1 MTIAQKRTE
10 QFLDLLSRQILV
22 MDGAMGTMIQKQNLD
37 ENDFRGQ
44 RFADHPEDLA
54 GNNDLLCLT
63 KPDVISAIHTQYLD
77 AGADLLET
85 NTFNANSV
93 ALADYGMSDLAY
105 EINRAAASLA
115 RKAADAAQKSNP
127 GKPRFVAGVLGP
139 TNRTASISPDVN
151 NPGFRN
157 VTFDELVDSY
167 KTALQGLLDG
177 GADLIL
183 VETIFDTLNAKA
195 ALFAI
200 TDYNQTHN
208 TTLPLMISGTIT
220 DGSGRTLSG
229 QTVGA
234 FWNSLSHAQ
243 PITMGFN
250 CALGADQLRPHLAE
264 LSQIAETFIS
274 THPNAG
280 LPNELGEYDESPEI
294 MATKIREFATSGL
307 VNIVGG
313 CCGTQPEH
321 IRAISSAVLG
331 LSPRNPPTIP
341 HSCRLSG
348 LEPYN
353 ITQGD
358 LFVNIGERTNVAGS
372 RRFARLI
379 REENHDAALD
389 VALKQIEDGATIIDI
404 NMDDAMLDAK
414 ADMVRFLNLVA
425 AEPEISRVPIMI
437 DSSKWEVLEAGLKTL
452 QGKGIVNSI
461 SLKEGEE
468 TFLKHARLARR
479 YGAAVLVMAFDEEG
493 QADTLERREQIC
505 SRAYKLLTEKVQF
518 PPGEIIFDPNIFAVA
533 TGIEGHNRYALDFFA
548 TCRYIKANLPGAL
561 ISGGVSNVSFSFRGN
576 NPVREAMHAI
586 FLYHA
591 IKAGM
596 DMGIVNAGQLAV
608 FEEIPQELRERVE
621 DVLLDRREDAT
632 DRLLE
637 LADKIRDQET
647 KSGPQEEKAA
657 QWRLESVDERLTH
670 AMVKGIT
677 EFIEDDVEE
686 ARQQAEHPL
695 HVVEGPLMAGMN
707 RVGDLFGNGKMFL
720 PQVVKSAR
728 VMKKAVSVLIPY
740 IEAAQTT
747 GASTSKGKILLATV
761 KGDVHD
767 IGKNIVKVVLQCNN
781 FEVIDL
787 GVMIA
792 GEAIIEEAVANSVDI
807 IGLSGLITPS
817 LEQMTNIAKELE
829 RRKLTIPVMVGG
841 ATTSPLHTAVKI
853 ANHYS
858 GAVVQVKDASRA
870 VGVATSIIDKKLS
883 SDYIANIK
891 EDQEKL
897 RNRYAKKRTPSVELA
912 TARNNSFKTDWQ
924 SYKPVTPNRL
934 GLQLIESK
942 PLADLVQYIDW
953 TPFFHT
959 WQMNGRYPEILN
971 DENRGQE
978 ANKLFND
985 AQLWLKKIVDENLIQ
1000 AKGVFAILPAN
1011 SLGDDIEIYENSSEK
1026 KTITTVHT
1034 LRQQGVKPEG
1044 KANYALADFIAPK
1057 ASGVQDYL
1065 GFFAVTAGLGVEEL
1079 AEKLEKEGDDYGA
1092 IMVKALADRL
1102 VEAFAEE
1109 LHQQVRTDHWG
1120 YDADEKLDNNQLID
1134 GKYFGIRPACGYPSC
1149 PDHSETQNLFNLLQV
1164 TKNTS
1169 ITLTESGAMLPQA
1182 AVCGYYFAHPKARY
1196 FRVDAITR
1204 EQVDSYAERKNM
1216 AVATV
1221 EKLLTAYLAYAEGEE
1236 S

>member
-1 MTIAQKRTE
+1 MTTAQKRTDL
-10 QFLDLLSRQILV
+10 FLDLLSRSILV
-22 MDGAMGTMIQKQNLD
+22 MDGAMGTMIQKQNLV
-37 ENDFRGQ
+37 EKDFRGQ
-44 RFADHPEDLA
+44 RFADHDGDLA

-63 KPDVISAIHTQYLD
+63 QPDVIFGIHAEYLD

-105 EINRAAASLA
+105 EINKAAAALA
-115 RKAADAAQKSNP
+115 RKAADAAEKVTP
-127 GKPRFVAGVLGP
+127 EKPRFVAGVLGP

-229 QTVGA
+229 QTVSA
-234 FWNSLSHAQ
+234 FWNSLSHSQ

-264 LSQIAETFIS
+264 LSQISESYIS

-280 LPNELGEYDESPEI
+280 LPNELGDYDESPEL
-294 MATKIREFATSGL
+294 MATKIREFAQAGL

-313 CCGTQPEH
+313 CCGTQPGH
-321 IRAISSAVLG
+321 IRAISKAVAG
-331 LSPRNPPTIP
+331 LAPRTPPARP
-341 HSCRLSG
+341 NSCRLSG
-348 LEPYN
+348 LEPFN
-353 ITQGD
+353 IEQD
-358 LFVNIGERTNVAGS
+358 SLFVNIGERTNVAGS

-389 VALKQIEDGATIIDI
+389 VALKQIEDGATVIDI

-414 ADMVRFLNLVA
+414 ADMVRFLNLIA
-425 AEPEISRVPIMI
+425 AEPDISKVPIMI

-468 TFLKHARLARR
+468 QFLKHARLARR

-493 QADTLERREQIC
+493 QADTLERRQEIC

-518 PPGEIIFDPNIFAVA
+518 PPSEIIFDPNIFAVA
-533 TGIEGHNRYALDFFA
+533 TGIEGHNRYAIDFFA
-548 TCRYIKANLPGAL
+548 TCRFIKANLPGAL

-591 IKAGM
+591 VKAGM

-608 FEEIPQELRERVE
+608 FEDIPKELRDRVE

-637 LADKIRDQET
+637 IADQIRDQDT
-647 KSGPQEEKAA
+647 GDTPKEEKTA
-657 QWRLESVDERLTH
+657 QWRQEPVNERLTH

-677 EFIEDDVEE
+677 EFIEEDVEE
-686 ARQQAEHPL
+686 ARQNAEHPL

-707 RVGDLFGNGKMFL
+707 RVGDLFGDGKMFL

-728 VMKKAVSVLIPY
+728 VMKKAVAVLIPY
-740 IEAAQTT
+740 IEAAQAT
-747 GASTSKGKILLATV
+747 GTSTSKGKILLATV

-792 GEAIIEEAVANSVDI
+792 GEKIIEEAVAQNVDI

-817 LEQMTNIAKELE
+817 LEQMTSIAKELE
-829 RRKLTIPVMVGG
+829 RRNLNIPVMVGG

-858 GAVVQVKDASRA
+858 GVVAQVKDASRA
-870 VGVATSIIDKKLS
+870 VGVASSILDDKSADDFINNLKQ
-883 SDYIANIK
+883 
-891 EDQEKL
+891 EQEKL
-897 RNRYAKKRTPSVELA
+897 RDRYAKKRTPSVDLA
-912 TARNNSFKTDWQ
+912 AARKNSFKTDWQ
-924 SYKPVTPNRL
+924 NHNPKTPNRS
-934 GLQLIESK
+934 GLQIIESK
-942 PLADLVQYIDW
+942 PIADLVDYIDW

-959 WQMNGRYPEILN
+959 WQMSGRYPEILK
-971 DENRGQE
+971 DKNRGEE
-978 ANKLFND
+978 ATKLFAD
-985 AQLWLKKIVDENLIQ
+985 AQVWLKKIIDDNLIE

-1011 SLGDDIEIYENSSEK
+1011 STGDDIEIYENTSDK
-1026 KTITTVHT
+1026 KSLAMVHT

-1044 KANYALADFIAPK
+1044 KPHHALADFIAPK
-1057 ASGVQDYL
+1057 SSGITDYL

-1079 AEKLEKEGDDYGA
+1079 VKKLEADGDDYSA

-1109 LHQQVRTDHWG
+1109 LHQQVRTNHWG
-1120 YDADEKLDNNQLID
+1120 YDADEKLDNKELIQA
-1134 GKYFGIRPACGYPSC
+1134 KYKGIRPASGYPSC
-1149 PDHSETQNLFNLLQV
+1149 PDHSETNTIFELLQV

-1169 ITLTESGAMLPQA
+1169 IKLSETGSMYPQA
-1182 AVCGYYFAHPKARY
+1182 AVCGYYFAHPSARY
-1196 FRVDAITR
+1196 FRVDAINR
-1204 EQVDSYAERKNM
+1204 EQVDSYAQRKNM
-1216 AVATV
+1216 PVATI
-1221 EKLLTAYLAYAEGEE
+1221 EKLLTAYLAYTEGE
-1236 S
+1236 